1 MPANSKKYI
10 EYFDVN
16 ESYFPCID
24 ESAINAGAKWENTY
38 PHESFIALLNNVEKM
53 LGGTTNRS
61 IWIHGAY
68 GTGKSQ
74 CAYALKKI
82 LEVSNDELQNYWDKY
97 EQRHR
102 NSVSLC
108 LRNHLYPGAA
118 VPCGPG
124 EREKRA

>member
-97 EQRHR
+97 EQLKNNKRIIKYYYKSS
-102 NSVSLC
+102 SVIRIEAL
-108 LRNHLYPGAA
+108 
-118 VPCGPG
+118 
-124 EREKRA
+124 